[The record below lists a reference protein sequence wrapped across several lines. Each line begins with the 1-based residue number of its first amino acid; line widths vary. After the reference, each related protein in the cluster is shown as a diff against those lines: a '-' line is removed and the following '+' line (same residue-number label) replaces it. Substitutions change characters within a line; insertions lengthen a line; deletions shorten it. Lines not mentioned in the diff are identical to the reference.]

1 MHICFLLDHI
11 LLQHQPLGV
20 SYISALLKRHG
31 HKVSALNVDS
41 VSDPVQSVRT
51 LAPDV
56 VAYSTSSSSAAR
68 YQEINRILRDA
79 IPGLFSLFGG
89 PHPSFFPRMIDED
102 PGVDA
107 ICIGEGEYATLELC
121 DRLQKQ
127 EDISDIHSLYVRT
140 PNGIRTNP
148 VRPFL
153 TPEQMDN
160 LPFPDREVVDG
171 MGTFHG
177 QTAFVITGRG
187 CPFDCSYCFNHV
199 SRDLQE
205 GKWVRRRSVENVL
218 EEIRWLKDRY
228 GVVYVAFQDDTFILN
243 RNWLREFCP
252 KYARE
257 IGLPF
262 ICNVRADLT
271 DKELV
276 DLLAEAGCIRV
287 ATGIENGDDNIR
299 RNILAKNV
307 TSDQYRH
314 ACDLFNSRKIR
325 VVGQNMIGVPGETVE
340 SALSTIE
347 LNIQCRCHIAIYSF
361 FAPFPGTKLGEM
373 AKEYGFTGDM
383 REIPREFQNGL
394 APSMRLERKELI
406 ELIGHC
412 AHLFTSY
419 PALFSLSKI
428 LLTVLPG
435 DTLRASYLR
444 LMTRLSNWMIRRN
457 GGRLPT
463 HWHQP
468 RFIEDLIRHSHREY
482 PKTTE

>member
-187 CPFDCSYCFNHV
+187 CP
-199 SRDLQE
+199 
-205 GKWVRRRSVENVL
+205 
-218 EEIRWLKDRY
+218 
-228 GVVYVAFQDDTFILN
+228 
-243 RNWLREFCP
+243 
-252 KYARE
+252 
-257 IGLPF
+257 
-262 ICNVRADLT
+262 
-271 DKELV
+271 
-276 DLLAEAGCIRV
+276 
-287 ATGIENGDDNIR
+287 
-299 RNILAKNV
+299 
-307 TSDQYRH
+307 
-314 ACDLFNSRKIR
+314 
-325 VVGQNMIGVPGETVE
+325 
-340 SALSTIE
+340 
-347 LNIQCRCHIAIYSF
+347 
-361 FAPFPGTKLGEM
+361 
-373 AKEYGFTGDM
+373 
-383 REIPREFQNGL
+383 
-394 APSMRLERKELI
+394 
-406 ELIGHC
+406 
-412 AHLFTSY
+412 
-419 PALFSLSKI
+419 
-428 LLTVLPG
+428 
-435 DTLRASYLR
+435 
-444 LMTRLSNWMIRRN
+444 
-457 GGRLPT
+457 
-463 HWHQP
+463 
-468 RFIEDLIRHSHREY
+468 
-482 PKTTE
+482 